1 MKSIFPYLLFLV
13 AFCFACQP
21 EQTTPTTDFKSDWQS
36 QPGLVRNY
44 AGAAYWLNPLQ
55 AWEQKEGKLQVVAP
69 GGDRNCILLTH
80 RLDTNQAAFTMQVDL
95 ELLSTQSASDESVGS
110 SEQSATDGNPQ
121 GSLEA
126 QAWLGFQVGL
136 QGEFQDYRDD
146 AIHGRGLS
154 LGITRKGQLF
164 IGFLDSNQI
173 VSIPE
178 WKTGTLIL
186 EAAPLSNGVF
196 KVVLTYKEGDEEK
209 AKLESQVDASWLV
222 GAIALTCSQSFP
234 KLVDLAQERPSFQDT
249 PNLGKR
255 AGGNT
260 LAAFSNW
267 QLHGPKVKVNP
278 ERAYGPILWT
288 QYTLSENIL
297 KMSAQMMPLGNDL
310 RAVELWVDG
319 QLLATETAEAPG
331 NNALFRIEDWA
342 SNEDQAFKV
351 KYQDKSG
358 QNHEYVGTIVANK
371 KVDQLK
377 IASLSCVD
385 DVGFP
390 HQDLVDNVASQAPD
404 LLVFH
409 GDQLYERVGG
419 YGVERKSKLDYL
431 RKWYVFGWSFRDL
444 YRDRPVVIIPDD
456 HDVFHG
462 NLWGEGGKLANID
475 LGYGYASQDDGGYKE
490 RPDFVNMVHRTQT
503 GHLPDPVDPT
513 PVLNDISV
521 YYTNM
526 NYRGVSFAILGDR
539 QWKSAPKQ
547 YFPNAEIENGW
558 PQNRA
563 WNPKTDAFHPD
574 AELLGLRQEAFLES
588 WVEDWS
594 DKVYMKALISQ
605 SPFCNVATLP
615 ADIYHDKY
623 VPGLPKYKKGT
634 YPEDDR
640 PVADFDSNGWP
651 QNKRN
656 KALRTIRKA
665 FALHFTGD
673 QHLGSTGRYGTDE
686 HDDAGYWISSPAVS
700 NLWPR
705 RWYPAAYGLDG
716 EPADAPRYTGKYE
729 DGFGNKITV
738 RAIAN
743 PYDIEREPS
752 RIFDKA
758 PGYSIITINI
768 PKRELELAAWPRWSG
783 ASEGPYEGWPITIQ
797 QTENYGKKRAGF
809 LPEIEVDG
817 ETLVTVYEEQNND
830 LLYVLKPKSGVF
842 KPFVF
847 DGTSTYRVELKALNT
862 ETVKKEGLRIE

>member
-1 MKSIFPYLLFLV
+1 MKSTFAYLLFLG

-21 EQTTPTTDFKSDWQS
+21 ESSIPNTDFNSNWQL
-36 QPGLVRNY
+36 QPELVRNY
-44 AGAAYWLNPLQ
+44 AGAAFWLNPLQ
-55 AWEQKEGKLQVVAP
+55 AWEQKNGKLQVVVP
-69 GGDRNCILLTH
+69 GGDRNCVLLTH
-80 RLDTNQAAFTMQVDL
+80 RLDTNQAAFTMQVEL
-95 ELLSTQSASDESVGS
+95 ELLAGQSEVEEATGASDQGV
-110 SEQSATDGNPQ
+110 TDGNPQ
-121 GSLEA
+121 GDLQEN
-126 QAWLGFQVGL
+126 AWVGFQVGL

-154 LGITRKGQLF
+154 LGITRQGQLF
-164 IGFLDSNQI
+164 IGFQDTNETI
-173 VSIPE
+173 SIPN
-178 WKTGTLIL
+178 WKTGTLSMN
-186 EAAPLSNGVF
+186 AAPLNEGVF
-196 KVVLTYKEGDEEK
+196 NVVLSFQEAGEEK
-209 AKLESQVDASWLV
+209 VKLEKEVHASWLV
-222 GAIALTCSQSFP
+222 GAVALTCSQSFP
-234 KLVDLAQERPSFQDT
+234 KSIDHTQERPTFQDT

-255 AGGNT
+255 AGGTT
-260 LAAFSNW
+260 LATFSNW
-267 QLHGPKVKVNP
+267 KISGPKVEVNL

-310 RAVELWVDG
+310 RSVELWVDN
-319 QLLATETAEAPG
+319 QLKATAIAEAPG
-331 NNALFRIEDWA
+331 NNALFRIENWES
-342 SNEDQAFKV
+342 SNDQEYV
-351 KYQDKSG
+351 VRYLDSSG
-358 QNHEYVGTIVANK
+358 QKHEYSGTIVANK
-371 KVDQLK
+371 KVNQLK

-390 HQDLVDNVASQAPD
+390 HQDLVDNVASQQPD

-444 YRDRPVVIIPDD
+444 YKNRPVVIIPDD

-503 GHLPDPVDPT
+503 GHLPDPADPT

-547 YFPNAEIENGW
+547 FFPNAEIEIGW
-558 PQNRA
+558 PQNRS

-574 AELLGLRQEAFLES
+574 AELLGARQEAFLES
-588 WVEDWS
+588 WVEDWTEET
-594 DKVYMKALISQ
+594 YMKAVISQ

-623 VPGLPKYKKGT
+623 VPGLPKYKKDE

-673 QHLGSTGRYGTDE
+673 QHLGSTGRYGIEE

-705 RWYPAAYGLDG
+705 RWYPAAFGLDG
-716 EPADAPRYTGKYE
+716 EPNNAPRYTGKYE

-743 PYDIEREPS
+743 PYDIDREPG

-758 PGYSIITINI
+758 PGYSIISINI

-783 ASEGPYEGWPITIQ
+783 ASGQAYKGWPITIQ
-797 QTENYGKKRAGF
+797 QTENYGKSRAGF

-817 ETLVTVYEEQNND
+817 ETLVKVYNEKNNE
-830 LLYVLKPKSGVF
+830 LLYILKPKSSVF

-847 DGTSTYRVELKALNT
+847 DDSSTYRIEQ
-862 ETVKKEGLRIE
+862 EGLNSKVTKMEGLTID